1 MEEIS
6 ALSTSYSESNFSN
19 ENLMNIDSESP
30 NILDIVSLNAMR
42 WSPGDMFMSKFTDI
56 LG

>member
-19 ENLMNIDSESP
+19 ENLMIIDSESP

-42 WSPGDMFMSKFTDI
+42 WSPGAMFISEFTDI